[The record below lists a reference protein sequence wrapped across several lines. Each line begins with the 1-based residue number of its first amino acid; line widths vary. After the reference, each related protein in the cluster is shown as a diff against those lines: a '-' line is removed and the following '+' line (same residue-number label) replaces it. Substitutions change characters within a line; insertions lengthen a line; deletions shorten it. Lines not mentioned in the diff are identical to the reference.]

1 MAVCKYYVKR
11 ECVHGRAGKECKFR
25 HPKICPRYAKNGD
38 RNGGCKKGPNCH
50 DFHPKLCSLEKRE
63 CSRIRC
69 QYFHVT
75 GTKSTYEEWNVN
87 GNSQNTADIATNF
100 RREST
105 YAGKMGTRVYP
116 QYQDASRPQN
126 RILQNQ
132 NTTYSNVNPNHHNS
146 VDPNVPE
153 NRQDF
158 LMMNERLLRLETM
171 LTSVL
176 QSVRPPG
183 LGAGVPG
190 QH

>member
-1 MAVCKYYVKR
+1 
-11 ECVHGRAGKECKFR
+11 
-25 HPKICPRYAKNGD
+25 
-38 RNGGCKKGPNCH
+38 
-50 DFHPKLCSLEKRE
+50 
-63 CSRIRC
+63 
-69 QYFHVT
+69 
-75 GTKSTYEEWNVN
+75 
-87 GNSQNTADIATNF
+87 
-100 RREST
+100 
-105 YAGKMGTRVYP
+105 MGTRVYP